1 MLREIIEGGA
11 DGTLCE
17 ARLIDGVTDDDVEAL
32 FQSARAADYAQ
43 IAEAAGLI
51 AKTLPVKV
59 KPAEAGRLEQEHK
72 IFKLGRR
79 LDEVVAI
86 DFFGA
91 SGREAASGLMRKS
104 NRAAAATKLILL
116 RREWIVKS

>member
-1 MLREIIEGGA
+1 MMSRRYSVCPCRR
-11 DGTLCE
+11 LC
-17 ARLIDGVTDDDVEAL
+17 RDRR
-32 FQSARAADYAQ
+32 SRPSHC
-43 IAEAAGLI
+43 
-51 AKTLPVKV
+51 KTLPVKV
-59 KPAEAGRLEQEHK
+59 KPAEAGRLELEHK
-72 IFKLGRR
+72 IVKLGRR

>member
-1 MLREIIEGGA
+1 
-11 DGTLCE
+11 
-17 ARLIDGVTDDDVEAL
+17 
-32 FQSARAADYAQ
+32 
-43 IAEAAGLI
+43 

-59 KPAEAGRLEQEHK
+59 KPAEAGRLELEHK
-72 IFKLGRR
+72 IVKLGRR